1 MASRVSFSFVFKYG
15 DIRSDLVLDWWVT
28 WLDSFLSRAEVAK
41 LLLDSSL
48 WDDIIARVVSASEAH
63 EENLQRILVK
73 AVSKFLEH

>member
-1 MASRVSFSFVFKYG
+1 
-15 DIRSDLVLDWWVT
+15 VT
-28 WLDSFLSRAEVAK
+28 WLDSFLSRAKVAK